1 MIAEQERGG
10 PCGPSRLFLANPKA
24 GFFRFAAGSGGAAD
38 GFPSSFIH
46 STVGRACGGRRLNWR
61 QLPAKPAHFPFFMKK
76 TLLTFAACV
85 VLGVA
90 SAPVAGA
97 QTSAV
102 TNAILNQRSG
112 LLDKARV
119 DIDKAVVNEK
129 TSGKAKTWY
138 TRGEIYEGLAQSPIY
153 GKALQPGEGAR
164 KAYESYAKTIEL
176 DTKTGEFGKQAV
188 VKMDNLYGQFF
199 NDAVTSYNA
208 KEYDK
213 AIASYKLASQV
224 RPQDTTAVL
233 YSAYASE
240 AKQDYAGA
248 KASYSQLLGMNYKS
262 VTLYTRLLQMAKLQ
276 KNDVEAAKVLQQALV
291 AYPTNKAFM
300 LEDLNMSLASG
311 KGGDAL
317 EKINK
322 SIAADPGNSN
332 LYAVRG
338 SMYDQQKK
346 GDLALADY
354 RKAVELDPNNFDAQ
368 FNLGVYNYNKAAEA
382 YTRAS
387 KMDLKTYQVSGKKFE
402 TEGKKYFESSVPYF
416 EKSLQLQPDDRN
428 TLTSLQK
435 VYFRLGRTAD
445 SERLNAKLQ
454 TLNKK

>member
-1 MIAEQERGG
+1 M
-10 PCGPSRLFLANPKA
+10 N
-24 GFFRFAAGSGGAAD
+24 
-38 GFPSSFIH
+38 
-46 STVGRACGGRRLNWR
+46 
-61 QLPAKPAHFPFFMKK
+61 K
-76 TLLTFAACV
+76 TLLTLAVGA
-85 VLGVA
+85 LLSVA
-90 SAPVAGA
+90 VAPSAMA

-112 LLDKARV
+112 LLDKARI
-119 DIDKAVVNEK
+119 DIDKAVANEK

-138 TRGEIYEGLAQSPIY
+138 TRGEIYDAMASSPIY
-153 GKALQPGEGAR
+153 GKNLQPGEGAQ
-164 KAYESYAKTIEL
+164 KAFESYSKTIEL

-188 VKMDNLYGQFF
+188 AKMDNLYGQFF
-199 NDAVTSYNA
+199 NDAVNSYNA
-208 KEYDK
+208 KDYDK
-213 AIASYKLASQV
+213 AVSNYKLASQV

-240 AKQDYAGA
+240 AKQDYAAA
-248 KASYSQLLGMNYKS
+248 KASYGQLLGMNYKS

-276 KNDVEAAKVLQQALV
+276 KDDAEAAKVLKQALA

-300 LEDLNMSLASG
+300 LEDLNVSLSSG
-311 KGGDAL
+311 KGVDAL

-346 GDLALADY
+346 GDLALSDY

-387 KMDLKTYQVSGKKFE
+387 KMDLKTYQTSGKKFE
-402 TEGKKYFESSVPYF
+402 VEGKKYFESSVPHF
-416 EKSLQLQPDDRN
+416 EKALQLQPDDRN

-435 VYFRLGRTAD
+435 VYFRLGRNAD

-454 TLNKK
+454 AMNKK

>member
-1 MIAEQERGG
+1 M
-10 PCGPSRLFLANPKA
+10 N
-24 GFFRFAAGSGGAAD
+24 
-38 GFPSSFIH
+38 
-46 STVGRACGGRRLNWR
+46 
-61 QLPAKPAHFPFFMKK
+61 K
-76 TLLTFAACV
+76 TLLTLAAGA
-85 VLGVA
+85 LLSAAVA
-90 SAPVAGA
+90 PSVTA

-119 DIDKAVVNEK
+119 DIDKAVANEK

-138 TRGEIYEGLAQSPIY
+138 TRGEIYDAMASSPIY
-153 GKALQPGEGAR
+153 GKNLQPGEGAQ
-164 KAYESYAKTIEL
+164 KAFESYSKTIEL

-188 VKMDNLYGQFF
+188 AKMDNLYGQFF
-199 NDAVTSYNA
+199 NDAVNSYNA
-208 KEYDK
+208 KDYDK
-213 AIASYKLASQV
+213 AVASYKLASQV

-240 AKQDYAGA
+240 AKQDYAAA
-248 KASYSQLLGMNYKS
+248 KTSYGQLLGMNYKS

-276 KNDVEAAKVLQQALV
+276 KDDAEAAKVLKQALS

-300 LEDLNMSLASG
+300 LEDLNVSLSSG
-311 KGGDAL
+311 KGVDAL

-346 GDLALADY
+346 GDLALSDY

-387 KMDLKTYQVSGKKFE
+387 KMDLKTYQTSGKKFE
-402 TEGKKYFESSVPYF
+402 VEGKKYFESSVPHF
-416 EKSLQLQPDDRN
+416 EKALQLQPDDRN
-428 TLTSLQK
+428 TLISLQK
-435 VYFRLGRTAD
+435 VYFRLGRNAD

-454 TLNKK
+454 AMNKK

>member
-1 MIAEQERGG
+1 M
-10 PCGPSRLFLANPKA
+10 N
-24 GFFRFAAGSGGAAD
+24 
-38 GFPSSFIH
+38 
-46 STVGRACGGRRLNWR
+46 
-61 QLPAKPAHFPFFMKK
+61 K
-76 TLLTFAACV
+76 TLLTLAACA
-85 VLGVA
+85 LLSAAVA
-90 SAPVAGA
+90 PSVTA

-112 LLDKARV
+112 LLDKARI
-119 DIDKAVVNEK
+119 DIDKAVANEK

-138 TRGEIYEGLAQSPIY
+138 TRGEIYDAMASSPIY
-153 GKALQPGEGAR
+153 GKNLQPGEGAQ
-164 KAYESYAKTIEL
+164 KAFESYSKTIEL

-188 VKMDNLYGQFF
+188 AKMDNLYGQFF
-199 NDAVTSYNA
+199 NDAVNSYNA
-208 KEYDK
+208 KDYDK
-213 AIASYKLASQV
+213 AVASYKLASQV

-240 AKQDYAGA
+240 AKQDYAAA
-248 KASYSQLLGMNYKS
+248 KASYGQLLGLNYKS

-276 KNDVEAAKVLQQALV
+276 KDDAEAAKVLKQALS

-300 LEDLNMSLASG
+300 LEDLNVSLSSG
-311 KGGDAL
+311 KGVDAL

-346 GDLALADY
+346 GDLALSDY
-354 RKAVELDPNNFDAQ
+354 RKSVELDPNNFDAQ

-387 KMDLKTYQVSGKKFE
+387 KMDLKTYQTSGKKFE
-402 TEGKKYFESSVPYF
+402 VEGKKYFESSVPHF
-416 EKSLQLQPDDRN
+416 EKALQLQPDDRN

-435 VYFRLGRTAD
+435 VYSRLGRNAD

-454 TLNKK
+454 AMNKK